1 MNSVDQVKAQG
12 FSAATHSEAGS
23 SGSIKSWLKAA
34 APRQRLIFPLV
45 DGVILIIAVISIL
58 VLCDSSFSSL
68 SFYVKPI
75 YLIISVGVT
84 LFSFYIFGLYD
95 HAEDIRPLDAAY
107 RLTKVIFIASV
118 MNVFVCLAFGLE
130 NFLGYATLLFGILGW
145 CIFLRHLIGL
155 LILSKPHGRRV
166 LIVANS
172 DDSVNIARS
181 LTQTEGSSY
190 DLAGCI
196 ISDKSR
202 LDSHDEFLTYGDE
215 KDYLGAAEMS
225 GASIIA
231 MTDEEM
237 ANSNQEIYKCLDH
250 GLEVVHLYSICER
263 ALGKLPLSRA
273 TFLIG
278 DQKVNRP
285 IFFIAKR
292 MLDIITAV
300 VGNTFLLLILLPVAI
315 AIKTTSQG
323 PIFYSQL
330 RCGKN
335 GRLFK
340 LYKFRTMVVDAERNG
355 PQWANTNDFRITSV
369 GRFLRRTHI
378 DEVPQYIN
386 LLRGDISLVGPRPE
400 RPEIIDTFKN
410 KIPFFEYRH
419 LVQPGITGWAQVNAP
434 YASSIEAVKE
444 KTQYD
449 FFYIKNR
456 CFFLDLIILLKTVK
470 SVVQMRGQ

>member
-1 MNSVDQVKAQG
+1 MNSVDRVETRS
-12 FSAATHSEAGS
+12 FSATAHSVSGT

-34 APRQRLIFPLV
+34 IPQQRLIFPIV
-45 DGVILIIAVISIL
+45 DSIILIIAVISIF
-58 VLCDSSFSSL
+58 VLCESSFSSL

-75 YLIISVGVT
+75 YPIISVVIT
-84 LFSFYIFGLYD
+84 LFCFYIFGLYD
-95 HAEDIRPLDAAY
+95 HAEYIKPFDAAY
-107 RLTKVIFIASV
+107 RLTKVIFVASV
-118 MNVFVCLAFGLE
+118 MNVFVCLAFGLQ
-130 NFLGYATLLFGILGW
+130 NFLGYSTLLFSVLGW

-155 LILSKPHGRRV
+155 LILRKPVCKRV

-172 DDSVNIARS
+172 DESVNIARS
-181 LTQTEGSSY
+181 LAQNEGSLY
-190 DLAGCI
+190 DLAGCVVG
-196 ISDKSR
+196 DKSR
-202 LDSHDEFLTYGDE
+202 LDDAGELLTYGDE
-215 KDYLGAAEMS
+215 KDFLGAAEMS

-237 ANSNQEIYKCLDH
+237 SNTPQEIYRCLEH
-250 GLEVVHLYSICER
+250 GLEVAHLYGICEK

-273 TFLIG
+273 TFLLG

-292 MLDIITAV
+292 TLDLITAV
-300 VGNTFLLLILLPVAI
+300 VGNIFLLLILLPVAI
-315 AIKTTSQG
+315 AIKTTSPG
-323 PIFYSQL
+323 PIFYSQI

-335 GRLFK
+335 GHLFM

-378 DEVPQYIN
+378 DEVPQFIN

-400 RPEIIDTFKN
+400 RPEIIDTFKK

-434 YASSIEAVKE
+434 YASSIEAARE
-444 KTQYD
+444 KIQYD

-470 SVVQMRGQ
+470 SVIQMRGQ